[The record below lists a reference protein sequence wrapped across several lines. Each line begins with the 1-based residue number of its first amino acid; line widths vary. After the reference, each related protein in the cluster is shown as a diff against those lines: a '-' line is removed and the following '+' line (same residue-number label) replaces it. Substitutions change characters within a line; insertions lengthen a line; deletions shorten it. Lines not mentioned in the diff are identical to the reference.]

1 MGLHRVMSV
10 PKNCTWIS
18 HNKKICTWI
27 IRIILYICFGE
38 LYCIYDSD
46 CCFLGVINEISEN
59 TYFTTLKILIGALST
74 PLSQIIAPCFFFLCS
89 WVHMYVC
96 IHVLVKQLVKFHAF
110 GICDD
115 LNEQ

>member
-1 MGLHRVMSV
+1 
-10 PKNCTWIS
+10 
-18 HNKKICTWI
+18 
-27 IRIILYICFGE
+27 
-38 LYCIYDSD
+38 
-46 CCFLGVINEISEN
+46 
-59 TYFTTLKILIGALST
+59 LST